1 MFSKFDENA
10 QKIIISAK
18 SEMQSLCHPYVGS
31 EHVMLAILNNNNEV
45 SKKLKEF
52 NVDYKR
58 FKNEIIN
65 VIGMGECKNDM
76 FLLSSFRAVPLD

>member
-65 VIGMGECKNDM
+65 VIGMGECKM
-76 FLLSSFRAVPLD
+76 ICFYILHY